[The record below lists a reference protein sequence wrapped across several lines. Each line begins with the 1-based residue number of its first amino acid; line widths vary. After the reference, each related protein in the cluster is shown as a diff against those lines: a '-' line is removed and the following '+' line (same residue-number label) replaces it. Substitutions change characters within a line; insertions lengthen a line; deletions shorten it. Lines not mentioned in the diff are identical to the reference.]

1 MLHPLLVLSLL
12 SPPDSLPTRSPTRA
26 DSVQLDEVI
35 VVSASRTAERLMRSP
50 VSIDV
55 LDSRSIRLSAQ
66 PSYYDAIENLKGV
79 QLLTPSLGFKVYNAR
94 GFANPTNVR
103 FVQLVDGRDNQA
115 PHIGAPIAGALA
127 PSDLD
132 IQRVELV
139 PGAASALYGM
149 NALNGLINLL
159 TKNPFTSTGL
169 SVSQKTGV
177 NHVAEEGIRPQVFSE
192 TSLRYAARLGTSWA
206 FKINLSY
213 QRGYDWIARDA
224 TDLSPNLN
232 TSLGLTGFDNP
243 ARDPVSSYGNESANR
258 RTLNLNG
265 RNYVVA
271 RTGYY
276 EAEVTDYRL
285 SNLAGSVALHYRPSR
300 NTELAYVYQGS
311 WLDNVYQR
319 TNRFRLDN
327 YRLDQHSLTFTS
339 PSVQLRAYRTSENTG
354 QSYNLRSMAENIDRS
369 FKSDNAWFAD
379 FSQQFRSSVAA
390 GASVTD
396 ALRAAR
402 SRADQGR
409 PQPGTPAFEETLT
422 RLRDINNWDIGA
434 ALRVQSWLYHVEGQI
449 EPTQKVWSRF
459 RQQTGVDLLAGF
471 DYRTYVV
478 FPDGNY
484 FINPAEPGNNLIYTK
499 AGGFVQATRAFFA
512 DRLKLTGTL
521 RVDKNSYFNA
531 RLNPRVSVVYSPV
544 VAHNIR
550 ASYQTGYRFPSLFEA
565 FSNVNSGGV
574 KRVGGLPLLAQGIF
588 ETSYFRTSI
597 DAFQAA
603 INTDVNVNKL
613 ATQQAIEKNKGL
625 LKPNTYTYIKPE
637 EVKAVEVGYKGL
649 VAGQRLF
656 IDADFYYSTY
666 RNFIAQV
673 EANVPRTNVPD
684 SIPYALADRTKQDR
698 YRLWTNSRTVV
709 RNYGAS
715 LGLRYALGTSWIMSG
730 NATYARLDRT
740 DSGDGLEEAFNT
752 PTWITNV
759 GLANNQLLTN
769 LGASVNYKF
778 QNTFLWQSS
787 LATGMV
793 PAFHTVDAQVTYRL
807 TALGVTAKLGAT
819 NLFNRPYTTFVAG
832 PSVGGF
838 YYTTLVWG
846 L

>member
-1 MLHPLLVLSLL
+1 MLNGLLLL
-12 SPPDSLPTRSPTRA
+12 TLLTPPDSLPTRTPIRP
-26 DSVQLDEVI
+26 DSVLLNEVI

-169 SVSQKTGV
+169 SISQKTGV
-177 NHVAEEGIRPQVFSE
+177 NHVAEGDIRPQVFSE
-192 TSLRYAARLGTSWA
+192 TSLRYAALLGTSWA

-224 TDLSPNLN
+224 TDLSPGLN
-232 TSLGLTGFDNP
+232 ASLGLTGADNP

-258 RTLNLNG
+258 RTLSLNG

-276 EAEVTDYRL
+276 EEEVTDYRL

-300 NTELAYVYQGS
+300 TTELAYVYQGS

-319 TNRFRLDN
+319 TNRFRLEN

-369 FKSDNAWFAD
+369 FKPDNAWFAD

-390 GASVTD
+390 GALVTD
-396 ALRAAR
+396 ALQAAR
-402 SRADQGR
+402 TRADQGR
-409 PQPGTPAFEETLT
+409 PQPGTPAFAEAIA

-434 ALRVQSWLYHVEGQI
+434 ALRVQSWLYHVEGQV
-449 EPTQKVWSRF
+449 EPTQKLWTRF
-459 RQQTGVDLLAGF
+459 RQQTGIDLLAGF

-484 FINPAEPGNNLIYTK
+484 FINPPDPGHNLIYTK

-521 RVDKNSYFNA
+521 RVDKNSYFNT

-544 VAHNIR
+544 AAHNIR

-613 ATQQAIEKNKGL
+613 TTQQAIEKNKGL
-625 LKPNTYTYIKPE
+625 LKANTYTYIKPE
-637 EVKAVEVGYKGL
+637 EVKAFEMGYKGL

-698 YRLWTNSRTVV
+698 YRLWTNSKTVV

-715 LGLRYALGTSWIMSG
+715 LGLRYALGTSWIVSG
-730 NATYARLDRT
+730 NATYAQLDRT

-752 PTWITNV
+752 PKWITNV
-759 GLANNQLLTN
+759 GLANSQLLTN
-769 LGASVNYKF
+769 LGLSVNYKY
-778 QNTFLWQSS
+778 QSTFLWQSS
-787 LATGMV
+787 LATGLV

-807 TALGVTAKLGAT
+807 AALGVTAKLGAT

-838 YYTTLVWG
+838 YYTTLIWG

>member
-1 MLHPLLVLSLL
+1 MLPTLLALSLL
-12 SPPDSLPTRSPTRA
+12 TPPDSLPTRYPGRA
-26 DSVQLDEVI
+26 DSVLLNEVI

-177 NHVAEEGIRPQVFSE
+177 NHVAEAGSRPQVFSE

-213 QRGYDWIARDA
+213 QRGYDWIASDA
-224 TDLSPNLN
+224 TDLSPSLN
-232 TSLGLTGFDNP
+232 ASLGLTGADNP

-258 RTLNLNG
+258 RTLSLNG

-285 SNLAGSVALHYRPSR
+285 SNLAGSVAVHYRPSR

-319 TNRFRLDN
+319 TNRFRLEN

-369 FKSDNAWFAD
+369 FKSDNTWFAD

-396 ALRAAR
+396 ALQAAR
-402 SRADQGR
+402 NRADQGR
-409 PQPGTPAFEETLT
+409 PQPGTPAFDATIA

-449 EPTQKVWSRF
+449 EPTQKLWARF
-459 RQQTGVDLLAGF
+459 RQQTGVELLAGF

-484 FINPAEPGNNLIYTK
+484 FINPTEPGNNLIYTK

-512 DRLKLTGTL
+512 DRLKLTGTW
-521 RVDKNSYFNA
+521 RVDKNAYFNA

-544 VAHNIR
+544 QSHNIR

-613 ATQQAIEKNKGL
+613 TTQQAIEKNKGL

-637 EVKAVEVGYKGL
+637 EVNAVEVGYKGL

-684 SIPYALADRTKQDR
+684 SIPFALADRTKQDR

-715 LGLRYALGTSWIMSG
+715 LGLRYALGKSWIVSG
-730 NATYARLDRT
+730 NATYAQLDRT

-752 PTWITNV
+752 PRWIANV
-759 GLANNQLLTN
+759 GLANSQLLTK
-769 LGASVNYKF
+769 LGASINYKY
-778 QNTFLWQSS
+778 QSAFLWQSS

-807 TALGVTAKLGAT
+807 AALGVTAKLGAT